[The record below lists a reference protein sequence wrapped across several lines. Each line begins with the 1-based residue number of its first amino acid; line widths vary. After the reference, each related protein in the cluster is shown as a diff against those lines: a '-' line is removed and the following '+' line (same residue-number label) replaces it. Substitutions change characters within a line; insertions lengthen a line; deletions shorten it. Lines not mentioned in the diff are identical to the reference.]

1 MDPQPAIVASGST
14 GTLLL
19 SGRTL
24 ASLRDWHLS
33 VVSAARGWN
42 LSAILQTHNEYWL
55 RQAQED
61 LCTLELDVGNKL
73 WVFKDA
79 RIDVE
84 GPSLYARGFNKPDMR

>member
-1 MDPQPAIVASGST
+1 MDPQPAIVAT
-14 GTLLL
+14 GPTGRVLL

-33 VVSAARGWN
+33 VVSAARGWS
-42 LSAILQTHNEYWL
+42 LSATIQTHNEYWL
-55 RQAQED
+55 RQAQEE
-61 LCTLELDVGNKL
+61 LCTVELVIGSKL